1 MANNFK
7 RATKSSLLT
16 TDVTTD
22 AATNILTATGVNT
35 LIIIGMV
42 IANKTNLSTTIDL
55 YLKSSTGDATYL
67 LKNAPVPA
75 GSSLEYISASK
86 LVMNSGD
93 ILRARANY
101 GTALDIT
108 VSYLEQS

>member
-1 MANNFK
+1 MANTFK
-7 RATKSSLLT
+7 RATKSSLST
-16 TDVTTD
+16 ADVTTD
-22 AATNILTATGVNT
+22 AATNILTATGANT

-42 IANKTNLSTTIDL
+42 TANKTNLSTAVDL
-55 YLKSSTGDATYL
+55 YLKSPSGDSTYL

-86 LVMNSGD
+86 FVMNTGD

>member
-7 RATKSSLLT
+7 RVTKSSLST
-16 TDVTTD
+16 ADVTTD
-22 AATNILTATGVNT
+22 SATNILTATGVNT

-42 IANKTNLSTTIDL
+42 TANKTNLSTAVDL
-55 YLKSSTGDATYL
+55 YLKSSTGDSTYL
-67 LKNAPVPA
+67 LKSAPVPA

-86 LVMNSGD
+86 FVMNAGD

-101 GTALDIT
+101 SASLDIT

>member
-1 MANNFK
+1 MANTFK
-7 RATKSSLLT
+7 RATKSSLST
-16 TDVTTD
+16 ADVTTD
-22 AATNILTATGVNT
+22 SATNILTATGANT

-42 IANKTNLSTTIDL
+42 TANKTNTSTTVDL
-55 YLKSSTGDATYL
+55 YLKNSSGDSTYL

-86 LVMNSGD
+86 LVLNAGD
-93 ILRARANY
+93 IIRARANY
-101 GTALDIT
+101 ASALDLT

>member
-1 MANNFK
+1 MANTFK
-7 RATKSSLLT
+7 RATKSSLST
-16 TDVTTD
+16 ADVTTD
-22 AATNILTATGVNT
+22 SATNILTATGANT

-42 IANKTNLSTTIDL
+42 TANKTNLSTTVDL
-55 YLKSSTGDATYL
+55 YLKSASGDATYL

-86 LVMNSGD
+86 LVLNAGD
-93 ILRARANY
+93 IIRARANY
-101 GTALDIT
+101 GTALDLT